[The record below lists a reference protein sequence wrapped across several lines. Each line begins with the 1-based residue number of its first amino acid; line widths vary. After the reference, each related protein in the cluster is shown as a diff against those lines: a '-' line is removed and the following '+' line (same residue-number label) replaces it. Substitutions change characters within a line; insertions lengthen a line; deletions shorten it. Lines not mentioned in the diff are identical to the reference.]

1 MFFFISKYVHG
12 EIKTYISYVRLGST
26 FSNDPIKSNKVH
38 RLNRHRQLSACLGF
52 MLSAFMFDVLCQ
64 RLSESVSQMEF
75 YLLCLRNIKYLD
87 INPRLFWCYKN
98 YLSKCASLSSLFCFL
113 FVLVLP
119 HCLHLYI
126 NQHINKSGSYIFDD
140 PLFVSFF
147 NKCTLLGCGFWK
159 NIIFQAFYLLINHP
173 TH

>member
-1 MFFFISKYVHG
+1 MHG

-52 MLSAFMFDVLCQ
+52 MLPAFMFDVLSQ

-87 INPRLFWCYKN
+87 INPRWFDKTRIICQNVPVYHH
-98 YLSKCASLSSLFCFL
+98 Y
-113 FVLVLP
+113 FV
-119 HCLHLYI
+119 
-126 NQHINKSGSYIFDD
+126 
-140 PLFVSFF
+140 
-147 NKCTLLGCGFWK
+147 
-159 NIIFQAFYLLINHP
+159 FYLF
-173 TH
+173 

>member
-1 MFFFISKYVHG
+1 MTLINLDLLFISIKTVQRALGKETYSTSPRKAIEIMMWKNRFLKRKTIFFYCFFFISKYVHG

-52 MLSAFMFDVLCQ
+52 MLPAFMFDVLCQ

-87 INPRLFWCYKN
+87 INPRLFW
-98 YLSKCASLSSLFCFL
+98 
-113 FVLVLP
+113 
-119 HCLHLYI
+119 
-126 NQHINKSGSYIFDD
+126 
-140 PLFVSFF
+140 
-147 NKCTLLGCGFWK
+147 
-159 NIIFQAFYLLINHP
+159 
-173 TH
+173 